1 MMLRLPHN
9 EAICKIRYDPVMT
22 DPSRESLV
30 EQFLRVTRT
39 MRRRLAGLLQPF
51 ELSPHQ
57 ARALRVVCRQEGSR
71 LSDVA
76 ESLRIAPRSA
86 TEVIDL
92 LECRGYVERT
102 PHPQDRRATLVVATQ
117 AGREVRAKIDEARH
131 EDADGFFAVLS
142 DHERASLRRILGKL
156 QGD

>member
-1 MMLRLPHN
+1 M
-9 EAICKIRYDPVMT
+9 A
-22 DPSRESLV
+22 DPSHESLA
-30 EQFLRVTRT
+30 EQFPRVARA
-39 MRRRLAGLLQPF
+39 MRRRWAGLLQPF

-86 TEVIDL
+86 TEVIDV

-102 PHPQDRRATLVVATQ
+102 PHPHDRRATMVVATPK
-117 AGREVRAKIDEARH
+117 GREARTKIDEARQA
-131 EDADGFFAVLS
+131 DAESFFAVLS
-142 DHERASLRRILGKL
+142 DRERASLGRVLAKL
-156 QGD
+156 LADS

>member
-1 MMLRLPHN
+1 M
-9 EAICKIRYDPVMT
+9 RYASVMT

-30 EQFLRVTRT
+30 EQFPRVTRA

-51 ELSPHQ
+51 DLSPHQ

-86 TEVIDL
+86 TEVIDVL
-92 LECRGYVERT
+92 QCRGYVERT
-102 PHPQDRRATLVVATQ
+102 PHPHDRRATLVVATP
-117 AGREVRAKIDEARH
+117 AGREVRAKIDKARH
-131 EDADGFFAVLS
+131 DDAEGFFAVLS
-142 DHERASLRRILGKL
+142 DHERASLKRILSKL
-156 QGD
+156 QGDL